1 MPPMARVQDS
11 ELAARVHVESWS
23 PEYGTPLEVSE
34 EPEPASSV
42 EPQVET
48 SNWRPIRGADPAKV
62 SEVAFVDG
70 VRRIEARVTID
81 DPIDGPVPG
90 MMAAFGVGAV
100 MWERAVPRSTYL
112 GLSVERMMVMAR
124 GYQSGMTGL
133 GSLRVTSESVP
144 GYDPAELLAHL
155 QRRMRAAE
163 QSLASGLVSSG
174 RLVIADGR
182 NHEVGPRPVVGFVKT
197 HQVMYLTGAH
207 RSVIGDLRG
216 GERTPLFLI
225 DTSFL
230 PRYSWYL
237 RLADLPGGHSWT
249 GIVRCEVA
257 AAVGI
262 DRAVELA
269 GSTAALLPTLASERH
284 IDPRA
289 PQNLVPI
296 SALER
301 ELRRRMGDPRL
312 AHRALVREAHGR
324 RPVGFRGD

>member
-1 MPPMARVQDS
+1 MAAVPDPDSTARVY
-11 ELAARVHVESWS
+11 VESWS
-23 PEYGTPLEVSE
+23 PEYGAPLELGE
-34 EPEPASSV
+34 ESEPASSV
-42 EPQVET
+42 DPVVET
-48 SNWRPIRGADPAKV
+48 SDWRPIRGTDLSAV

-70 VRRIEARVTID
+70 VRRIEARITID
-81 DPIDGPVPG
+81 DLTDGPVPG
-90 MMAAFGVGAV
+90 VMAAFGVGAV
-100 MWERAVPRSTYL
+100 RWEREIPRSTFT
-112 GLSVERMMVMAR
+112 GLSVQRMVVMAR
-124 GYQSGMTGL
+124 GYNSGITRVGN
-133 GSLRVTSESVP
+133 LRVNTESVP
-144 GYDPAELLAHL
+144 GDDPSELLSHV

-197 HQVMYLTGAH
+197 HQVMYLNGRH
-207 RSVIGDLRG
+207 RSVIGDLRD

-225 DTSFL
+225 DTRFL

-257 AAVGI
+257 AAVGL

-269 GSTAALLPTLASERH
+269 GSITELLPTLASERH

-301 ELRRRMGDPRL
+301 ELRRRMGDRSL
-312 AHRALVREAHGR
+312 AHRALLTEVHGR
-324 RPVGFRGD
+324 LPVGIQGRG